1 MKTGII
7 SVILLLV
14 LTAYL
19 IIPVIPVFDYLIH
32 KDYIAKN
39 LCVNRDKPKSCC
51 NGKCHMVKKLKKANP
66 NTEND
71 SKDTT
76 KRIQYKD
83 LDGFLLTWNR
93 QTILWKTNYNYLI
106 YNTSKFQYLAIVAVF
121 VPPKQL
127 LSLV

>member
-7 SVILLLV
+7 SGILLLV
-14 LTAYL
+14 LTAYI

-32 KDYIAKN
+32 KEYIAKN

-51 NGKCHMVKKLKKANP
+51 HGKCHMVKKLKKANP

-83 LDGFLLTWNR
+83 LDGFLLVWNR
-93 QTILWKTNYNYLI
+93 QSFLRKTNYNYLI
-106 YNTSKFQYLAIVAVF
+106 YNTSKFQLLAIAAVF
-121 VPPKQL
+121 VPPKQML
-127 LSLV
+127 PLV

>member
-7 SVILLLV
+7 SGILLLV

-51 NGKCHMVKKLKKANP
+51 HGKCHMVKKLKKANP

-71 SKDTT
+71 SKDTA

-83 LDGFLLTWNR
+83 LDGFLLAWNR
-93 QTILWKTNYNYLI
+93 QAVLRKTNFNYLI
-106 YNTSKFQYLAIVAVF
+106 YSISKFQLLAIAAVF
-121 VPPKQL
+121 VPPKQML
-127 LSLV
+127 PLV

>member
-7 SVILLLV
+7 SGILLLV
-14 LTAYL
+14 LTAYI

-32 KDYIAKN
+32 KEYIAKN

-51 NGKCHMVKKLKKANP
+51 HGKCHMVKKLKKANP

-83 LDGFLLTWNR
+83 LDGFLLVWNR
-93 QTILWKTNYNYLI
+93 QSFLRKTNYNYLI
-106 YNTSKFQYLAIVAVF
+106 YNTSKFQLLAIAAIF
-121 VPPKQL
+121 VPPKQML
-127 LSLV
+127 PLV